1 MRKRPPLCTR
11 RAPLT
16 WGGARLAGENASIR
30 ECPCLRRIACS
41 GAVVRPAC
49 GSAPTP
55 MCRGIAGGA
64 AVAWGRSNA
73 GRYPLL
79 REKCPAYAI
88 IHLRKIACLVCGC
101 TPTPACRAAGGC
113 PYSVVV
119 IPTRPCLWR
128 GVVCRVRTVFPGHGV
143 QDTQRGQKG
152 HCPLLGS
159 CFGGLVLRL
168 CRFGVIPPR
177 KRVRQCRRRIC
188 AYPQKS
194 AVGLRGQGVSV
205 SLCLRGNPASPDVGA
220 RGPYPDRGTCRSRGG
235 SPLPGMSPMP
245 PRRIPAA

>member
-1 MRKRPPLCTR
+1 M
-11 RAPLT
+11 
-16 WGGARLAGENASIR
+16 GAI
-30 ECPCLRRIACS
+30 
-41 GAVVRPAC
+41 VRPAC

-119 IPTRPCLWR
+119 IPTR
-128 GVVCRVRTVFPGHGV
+128 
-143 QDTQRGQKG
+143 
-152 HCPLLGS
+152 
-159 CFGGLVLRL
+159 LRL
-168 CRFGVIPPR
+168 CRFGVIPLR
-177 KRVRQCRRRIC
+177 KRVKQCRRRIC
-188 AYPQKS
+188 AYPKKS
-194 AVGLRGQGVSV
+194 AVRLRGQGVSV

-235 SPLPGMSPMP
+235 SPLPWMSPMP